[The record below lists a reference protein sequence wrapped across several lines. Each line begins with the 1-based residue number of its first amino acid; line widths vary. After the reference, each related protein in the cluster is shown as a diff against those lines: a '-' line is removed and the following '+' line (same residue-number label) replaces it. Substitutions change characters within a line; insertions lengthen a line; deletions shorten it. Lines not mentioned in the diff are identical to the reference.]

1 MKRTKAL
8 HLWTL
13 FNEREAKMLTTSAGP
28 VDLNDLADPATQQL
42 IDNMLATMRR
52 AEGIGLAAP
61 QIGRSLQLAVIAP
74 EVTVALDEPL
84 IVVNPKLVH
93 LSAETVT
100 GEEGCL
106 SIPRVFG
113 LVARAT
119 QVTARFF
126 DRHGRLT
133 TLTARDLLARV
144 IQHEVDHLNGRLFI
158 NRVTSYTRGQELLP

>member
-1 MKRTKAL
+1 MKRTTAL

-13 FNEREAKMLTTSAGP
+13 FNEREAKMLTTPAHP
-28 VDLNDLADPATQQL
+28 VDLNGLADSATQQL

-61 QIGRSLQLAVIAP
+61 QIGQSLQLAVIAP
-74 EVTVALDEPL
+74 EVDAALAEPL

-93 LSAETVT
+93 LSAETMT

-113 LVARAT
+113 LVVRAT

-133 TLTARDLLARV
+133 TLTAGDLLARV

-158 NRVTSYTRGQELLP
+158 DRITSYTRGQELLP